1 MNKQSEG
8 TIKRITH
15 DPEKIADDVAN
26 KVVEMLGKKSF
37 VKHIRHSQF
46 ISSTLAAA
54 GLALFLVGVE
64 KVFVSLSGWFSIILG
79 MLFLAV
85 SGALF
90 SKLK

>member
-1 MNKQSEG
+1 MVNNNRNKKSKFSQ
-8 TIKRITH
+8 
-15 DPEKIADDVAN
+15 DPEKIADDVAF
-26 KVVEMLGKKSF
+26 KVVEMLGKRRF

-64 KVFVSLSGWFSIILG
+64 KVFVQLSGWFSILLG
-79 MLFLAV
+79 LIFLAI

-90 SKLK
+90 KKL